1 MSKKEKRSGKEES
14 LGWIG
19 ELDRIEMRFLA
30 DFRRRMKAA
39 GLQNRDLER
48 RLRINSSTSSMFLL
62 GRRGLTFR
70 GAYKYCKAL
79 GLDFIPYPGVVC
91 RQSDGVCPV
100 LPRNVSRARVRQIEG
115 LKRARRRARHK
126 KQRSY
131 TYEIKYFRGL
141 ASFDPVAYYLQRVVT
156 QLKKQGVKKSELAR
170 RLEVKH
176 PYVIKMLSGK
186 VNISFGAAVKL
197 AEALGCTFDPVLRD
211 KNGVRYSPCDDPVE
225 ESS

>member
-1 MSKKEKRSGKEES
+1 MSRKEKHSGKEES
-14 LGWIG
+14 FGWID

-30 DFRRRMKAA
+30 EFKRRMKSA
-39 GLQNRDLER
+39 GVQNRDLER
-48 RLRINSSTSSMFLL
+48 RLRITSSTLSMFLL

-79 GLDFIPYPGVVC
+79 GFDFIPYPGIAC
-91 RQSDGVCPV
+91 RKSDGACPV
-100 LPRNVSRARVRQIEG
+100 LPRKVSRARVRQIEG
-115 LKRARRRARHK
+115 LKRARRRTRHK

-131 TYEIKYFRGL
+131 TYEIKYFRGR
-141 ASFDPVAYYLQRVVT
+141 AAFDPVANYLQRVVI

-170 RLEVKH
+170 RLGVKH
-176 PYVIKMLSGK
+176 PYVVKMLSGE

-197 AEALGCTFDPVLRD
+197 AEAIGCTFDPILRD
-211 KNGVRYSPCDDPVE
+211 KDGVLYRPCDDAE